1 MANPK
6 IEVEIGAQTDGLNK
20 GLNESQSSIDKFAKK
35 IELLNA
41 QFKQNTNSI
50 TALEGKISTLKTKL
64 ESATNVKSIEKY
76 QSQLDNAQNKLIQL
90 GQIGSSIQGKISLAN
105 QQASQSFGGLTKSV
119 GSANGVAVEFSRII
133 QDSPFGIIGI
143 GNNIQQLTA
152 NFAQLRSQTTS
163 TGAALSSALGAL
175 ISPANLLVL
184 GISAVTA
191 GFTAYQMGAFKSK
204 DSTKELIK
212 EVDRLNEASSEYLK
226 TLSAVGLSQVKGSQN
241 ATAEIASLRTLYN
254 ATQDTTLSLTRRQK
268 AVDALQ
274 DEYPNVFKNIKD
286 EIILNGG
293 ARKSYD
299 DLTTSILANAKAK
312 AAESTLVENEKK
324 LIALQNERES
334 VNAKIAE
341 SEKRSTLELKDQV
354 AVFGQ
359 FKTLKE
365 QQTESEIR
373 LIEPSLVR
381 RAELGKEINK
391 ITADNLKLTGAI
403 SAENSN
409 IVVELGNAVDT
420 SKELKRVLEDIS
432 KLPILGLPSSGDVET
447 LRKRFEQLKTGGQT
461 ELTPEQ
467 GLDQAI
473 KNAPGVQTGP
483 TAQMDESMRAGKEA
497 MTSIFKEIEMEAIA
511 FNEMITQTLSNGI
524 SNAITDLAFSIGEAL
539 ATGDNVFSAIGQ
551 SLLNSIG
558 AFLGDLGAQLIQ
570 VGVAGLAFATLLETI
585 KKGGPAAIPAAIGAI
600 AIGIALTA
608 ASGAFRGLAG
618 KGLSGGGGG
627 GGGSSSVGAGVSSQ
641 SFGGSGFTSNAMNLN
656 GEFTVRGTDLV
667 YVLNRVQDK
676 NAKG

>member
-6 IEVEIGAQTDGLNK
+6 IEVEIGAIIDPSLSNSISKAESGLK
-20 GLNESQSSIDKFAKK
+20 GLSAASASTSAK
-35 IELLNA
+35 INNL
-41 QFKQNTNSI
+41 KQ
-50 TALEGKISTLKTKL
+50 
-64 ESATNVKSIEKY
+64 ATSNY
-76 QSQLDNAQNKLIQL
+76 
-90 GQIGSSIQGKISLAN
+90 
-105 QQASQSFGGLTKSV
+105 
-119 GSANGVAVEFSRII
+119 NGVGIEFSRII
-133 QDSPFGIIGI
+133 QDAPFGIIGV
-143 GNNIQQLTA
+143 GNNITRLAETFQD
-152 NFAQLRSQTTS
+152 LRAKSTS
-163 TGAALSSALGAL
+163 TGAALKTALSS
-175 ISPANLLVL
+175 IVSPANLVVL
-184 GISAVTA
+184 GISAVT
-191 GFTAYQMGAFKSK
+191 TALTLYSMGAFKSK

-241 ATAEIASLRTLYN
+241 AAAEIASLRTLYN

-432 KLPILGLPSSGDVET
+432 KLPILGLPSSGDVEA
-447 LRKRFEQLKTGGQT
+447 LRKRFEQLRSGGI
-461 ELTPEQ
+461 EVETPEEQ
-467 GLDQAI
+467 LTSAVT
-473 KNAPGVQTGP
+473 NAPGVQTGP
-483 TAQMDESMRAGKEA
+483 TAQMIKSAEAGKQVLA
-497 MTSIFKEIEMEAIA
+497 QIYADANQQAIE

-558 AFLGDLGAQLIQ
+558 SFLGDLGAQLIQ

-585 KKGGPAAIPAAIGAI
+585 KAGGPAAIPAAIAAI
-600 AIGIALTA
+600 GVGIALTA
-608 ASGAFRGLAG
+608 ASGAFKGLAV

-627 GGGSSSVGAGVSSQ
+627 SGGGSVGGGVSSQ
-641 SFGGSGFTSNAMNLN
+641 TFGGSGFSSNAMNLN
-656 GEFTVRGTDLV
+656 GEFIVRGTDLV
-667 YVLNRVQDK
+667 YVLNRVHDK